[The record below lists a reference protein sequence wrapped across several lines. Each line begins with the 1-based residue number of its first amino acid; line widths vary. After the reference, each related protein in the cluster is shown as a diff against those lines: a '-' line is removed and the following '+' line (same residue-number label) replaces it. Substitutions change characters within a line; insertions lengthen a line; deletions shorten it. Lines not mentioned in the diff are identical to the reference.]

1 MSAPGR
7 RPPPKVGDIVNGFK
21 YMGGDYRTQDPNVW
35 VQQHGDDY
43 LNSLP
48 LDPDKMALVR
58 SVANYEAPPGA
69 GRGGL
74 GSPEIQQILGFAKL
88 YDPSFDT
95 KSYPLRYNYMQD
107 LNQKGGAQR
116 IASLSNAAF
125 HMRDLAN
132 IYDKMG
138 NYNLPKPVNYV
149 TRNLGAIAG
158 GVFGKGRSYD
168 LMGAADQGATA
179 LGPEAARVYKGDM
192 PNKEEIEQQM
202 ENLGKYN
209 ALSYQHGN
217 FGDMAEKFAQRLLTN
232 AQSYQ
237 RAFGDIKPKVPLV
250 HKDAAKALFEM
261 LQYNTARQTPAEI
274 EDMSRKILELGQW
287 SPAEINGALT
297 GARRFRETGSW
308 DAVPAAPAGVTPE
321 EWQHMSPEDR
331 KLWHKP

>member
-1 MSAPGR
+1 MSAAGRR
-7 RPPPKVGDIVNGFK
+7 RPPQVGEIVNGFK

-74 GSPEIQQILGFAKL
+74 GSSEIQQILGFAKL

-125 HMRDLAN
+125 HMRDLAK
-132 IYDKMG
+132 IYDQMG
-138 NYNLPKPVNYV
+138 NYNLPKPLNYV
-149 TRNLGAIAG
+149 AKNLGAVVG
-158 GVFGKGRSYD
+158 GGFGTGRSYR

-179 LGPEAARVYKGDM
+179 LAPEAARVYKGGE
-192 PNKEEIEQQM
+192 PTIPEISAQED
-202 ENLGKYN
+202 NLSKYN
-209 ALSYQHGN
+209 PLSYQHGN

-232 AQSYQ
+232 AESYR
-237 RAFGDIKPKVPLV
+237 RAFGNVKPKVPLV
-250 HKDAAKALFEM
+250 HKDAAHALFEM
-261 LQYNTARQTPAEI
+261 LQYKQDTPYHEI
-274 EDMSRKILELGQW
+274 EDMSRNILSLGGW
-287 SPAEINGALT
+287 SQPEINGALA

-308 DAVPAAPAGVTPE
+308 DAVPPAPQGVTPE

-331 KLWHKP
+331 KLWHRP